1 MSPLRLIGHI
11 RLVVSRVVVVVVPH
25 LQLLVLALNDAAQRL
40 ADTDKN
46 VAARRNLKNPLLEV
60 LNLVAHDA
68 VLLREPVDLVLH
80 VALVALLHR
89 VVHLLHG
96 QLDDVGRE
104 LLVLLRELLVLLR
117 ELLVLLRELLVLLR
131 ELLVLLRELPG
142 LLLEVLNR
150 VAHDAVLLLERLV
163 LLLALV
169 RDDGVVVGVLPHVL
183 HLLRVRLAHSL
194 HLLRVRLAHSLHL
207 LRVRLAHGH
216 HLLRVRLAHGLHRL
230 VALLVLVLQILV
242 LLRELC
248 VHLLNRVRGNG
259 GLLVKRH
266 DCEGVCWCYSI
277 CKFYLDYNTQ

>member
-11 RLVVSRVVVVVVPH
+11 RLVVSRVVIVHVPH

-46 VAARRNLKNPLLEV
+46 VAARQNLKNPILEV
-60 LNLVAHDA
+60 LNLVAHGA
-68 VLLREPVDLVLH
+68 VLLHEPVDLVLH

-96 QLDDVGRE
+96 QINDVG
-104 LLVLLRELLVLLR
+104 RELLVLLR

-142 LLLEVLNR
+142 LLLEPHGLLLESL
-150 VAHDAVLLLERLV
+150 AAVLERLALVLERLV
-163 LLLALV
+163 LLLAIV
-169 RDDGVVVGVLPHVL
+169 RDDGVIVGVLPHVL
-183 HLLRVRLAHSL
+183 HLLCVRLAHG
-194 HLLRVRLAHSLHL
+194 LHL

-216 HLLRVRLAHGLHRL
+216 HLLRVRLAHGLHRR

-248 VHLLNRVRGNG
+248 VHLLDHVRGNG

-266 DCEGVCWCYSI
+266 DCEGVCWCY
-277 CKFYLDYNTQ
+277 YMQVLLRL